1 MLEAAM
7 IVYLTKEVPY
17 IQEERGKR
25 WRDGIAALYAINA
38 RVAAEGA
45 LVSPEVD
52 AAVLA
57 AIQFHENRW
66 RPAGPEGD
74 CVTTGGLRFSG
85 PSRGLKPVTVI
96 NTERTS
102 CNSFG
107 VMQLNK
113 GAPQQLVVMDQIWKG
128 TTLKMLRDPETNV
141 RAGYTFL
148 KHYKQTCKG
157 TLGSWLTAYGSGR
170 CSKGA
175 SGGAKLRCETITDLL
190 KNSGQLTSGWSC
202 VKAKGE

>member
-17 IQEERGKR
+17 IQEERGKP
-25 WRDGIAALYAINA
+25 WRDGIAALDTINEK
-38 RVAAEGA
+38 VAAEGA

-74 CVTTGGLRFSG
+74 CVTTGGLVASA
-85 PSRGLKPVTVI
+85 PSRSGRPVVFT
-96 NTERTS
+96 NRERFS

-113 GAPQQLVVMDQIWKG
+113 GAPIQLVVMDQEWKG
-128 TTLKMLRDPETNV
+128 IKLKDLRDPETNV

-148 KHYKQTCKG
+148 KYYKRTCKG
-157 TLGSWLTAYGSGR
+157 NLGSWITAYGSGH
-170 CSKGA
+170 CSGGHM
-175 SGGAKLRCETITDLL
+175 SGGAKLRCKTASELL
-190 KNSGQLTSGWSC
+190 GG
-202 VKAKGE
+202 KAGLCSMKGT